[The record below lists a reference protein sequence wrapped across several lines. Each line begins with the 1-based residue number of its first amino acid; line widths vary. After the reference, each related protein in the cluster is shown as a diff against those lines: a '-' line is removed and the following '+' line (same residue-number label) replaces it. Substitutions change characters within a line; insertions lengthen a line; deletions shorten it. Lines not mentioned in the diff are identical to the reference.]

1 MTEFSFP
8 IRVYYEDTDVA
19 GLVYHANY
27 LKFFERARTEW
38 LREMDVDQTAMMAN
52 DNIFAVSHID
62 IKYLKPARFNDQLRV
77 VSQISNCGFA
87 SVMFQQQLYRIDNP
101 DVMLSSASVKVVNI
115 TLSTMTPCALDEA
128 LKEELQRVI

>member
-8 IRVYYEDTDVA
+8 VRVYYEDTDVA

-38 LREMDVDQTAMMAN
+38 FRELGVDQSQMMLE
-52 DNIFAVSHID
+52 DTIFAVSEID
-62 IKYLKPARFNDQLRV
+62 IKYLKPARFNDPLTV
-77 VSQISNCGFA
+77 VSTITKCGYA
-87 SVMFQQQLYRIDNP
+87 SVIFEQKLYHNDNP
-101 DVMLSSASVKVVNI
+101 TVTLSSATVKVVNI
-115 TLSTMTPCALDEA
+115 TLSTMKPHPLNEA